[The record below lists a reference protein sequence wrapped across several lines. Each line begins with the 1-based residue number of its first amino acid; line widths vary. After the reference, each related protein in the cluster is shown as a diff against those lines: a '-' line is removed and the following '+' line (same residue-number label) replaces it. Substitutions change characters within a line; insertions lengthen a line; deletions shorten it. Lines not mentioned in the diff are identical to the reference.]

1 MKDKKELVYD
11 LAGALVAI
19 LFGCIVVIMIIVN
32 IPGTKEIDGALI
44 ASVLTGGVTLFA
56 PIAAYYLLSNWK
68 EQHNAN
74 IETDYKKEII
84 QAIRKIQPVER
95 KYGRLLTNYLLYN
108 ANPMYALPIE
118 IDIDEV
124 KEFLKNIDHLL
135 NLMTEY
141 YEFNQDE
148 DIKNKREYYLNY
160 AQYYSAILYNI
171 NNITQSEDTTTGK
184 EQKILDVLNVDM
196 RFKFRDDGKEWDGST
211 KFGYA
216 LEGLQKTGLTRFI
229 VSKLRL

>member
-1 MKDKKELVYD
+1 MSDKKELAQD

-19 LFGCIVVIMIIVN
+19 FVGCIIFIFIIVN

-44 ASVLTGGVTLFA
+44 ANVFTGGVTLFA

-84 QAIRKIQPVER
+84 QAMRKIQTVER
-95 KYGRLLTNYLLYN
+95 KYGRLLSNYLLYN
-108 ANPMYALPIE
+108 GDPRFALPIE
-118 IDIDEV
+118 VDTEEV
-124 KEFLKNIDHLL
+124 KEFLVNINHLL

-141 YEFNQDE
+141 YEFSQDE
-148 DIKNKREYYLNY
+148 DIKNKREYYFNY
-160 AQYYSAILYNI
+160 AQYYSTILYKANEI
-171 NNITQSEDTTTGK
+171 LKSESSDEDKKTEILSLLDTNM
-184 EQKILDVLNVDM
+184 E
-196 RFKFRDDGKEWDGST
+196 FHYSDDGKDWKGHT

-216 LEGLQKTGLTRFI
+216 IDGLNKTGLTRSI
-229 VSKLRL
+229 INKLRL